1 MDKGVSDIK
10 NLAMEWCAS
19 QNPNAMPGNYYCAT
33 RDVFAARVDNLSTDL
48 KTNMKMD
55 DGDVYMI
62 AAMAGEIGNN
72 SFDHNIGS
80 WPDVPGAFFDWQI
93 TDGGAQIVLADRGQ
107 GLMATLRKAKPE
119 ILDHQEALETAFFE
133 RISGRAPEN
142 RGNGLKF
149 VREGVK
155 AMRIHLTFIS
165 GDSQAEI
172 NQNFEI
178 KSADKVI
185 RGCLAIIEVKK

>member
-1 MDKGVSDIK
+1 
-10 NLAMEWCAS
+10 
-19 QNPNAMPGNYYCAT
+19 
-33 RDVFAARVDNLSTDL
+33 
-48 KTNMKMD
+48 
-55 DGDVYMI
+55 
-62 AAMAGEIGNN
+62 MAGEIGNN

-80 WPDVPGAFFDWQI
+80 WPDVPGVFFDWQI
-93 TDGGAQIVLADRGQ
+93 TNGTAQIVLADRGQ
-107 GLMATLRKAKPE
+107 GLMATLKKVKPK
-119 ILDHQEALETAFFE
+119 ILNHQEALKTAFFE

-155 AMRIHLTFIS
+155 AMKIHLTFIS
-165 GDSQAEI
+165 GDSQAEM